1 MRFSKQKISEAVGV
15 PANIENVSK
24 RVYKQLENEIS
35 KEGDKIINPAD
46 EFVFDLEGRF
56 KIGDFNFK
64 KVTISVNFLES
75 PDVTDPVFFGMGIH
89 MTSGVFLPNKLISSK
104 SKELYIS
111 VRIVIQQ
118 DKDTEFSKVL
128 ELIQIEEPEIQSSFT
143 HELMHGYDDFK
154 RPHETIKGRA
164 RYAGV
169 QSTKFDI
176 KPLRM
181 FTHYLYYASATENIV
196 RPAEVHSHMKKTGVS
211 KDMFYEFLL
220 SNKTYKMY
228 QEINNFS
235 LQNLKTDLLNYIDK
249 IDELLESV
257 GELGKYTTDQ
267 EKVDRALE
275 LFYINLSNNIV
286 QGYKELITT
295 DFFEAFF
302 DNYSPDKQELL
313 IKFSEEVTRFRD
325 NPMNFFKF
333 EEKKLKMI
341 SSEML
346 KKLSKLYS
354 LIKEKKS
361 IKEWDLHMNMLPKPK
376 YDTKYRI

>member
-1 MRFSKQKISEAVGV
+1 MRFLKQKISEAVGV

-24 RVYKQLENEIS
+24 RVYKQLENEIA
-35 KEGDKIINPAD
+35 KEGDKIINPND
-46 EFVFDLEGRF
+46 EYEFDLQGRL
-56 KIGDFNFK
+56 KIADFNFR
-64 KVTISVNFLES
+64 KVTLNIKFLES
-75 PDVTDPVFFGMGIH
+75 PDTEDPVFYGMGIH
-89 MTSGVFLPNKLISSK
+89 MTSQPSLPNKLINQK

-111 VRIVIQQ
+111 VRIVIPEH
-118 DKDTEFSKVL
+118 KDTEFSKVL

-143 HELMHGYDDFK
+143 HELMHAYDNFK

-164 RYAGV
+164 RYAGI
-169 QSTKFDI
+169 QETRFDI

-181 FTHYLYYASATENIV
+181 FTHYLYYATATENIV
-196 RPAEVHSHMKKTGVS
+196 RPAEVYSHIKKLGVS
-211 KDMFYEFLL
+211 KDMFYEFLV
-220 SNKTYKMY
+220 SNQTYKTYK
-228 QEINNFS
+228 EINNFS

-257 GELGKYTTDQ
+257 GELDNYTTDE

-275 LFYINLSNNIV
+275 LFYINLSNHIV
-286 QGYKELITT
+286 SNYKELITT
-295 DFFEAFF
+295 EFFEKIFGV
-302 DNYSPDKQELL
+302 YGPDKQEL
-313 IKFSEEVTRFRD
+313 ITKFSEEVTRFRD
-325 NPMNFFKF
+325 NPINFFKF
-333 EEKKLKMI
+333 EEKKLKMV